1 MKNSIITRAF
11 TKPLTP
17 AFVCP
22 MHVRCLWNA
31 VILTGLCLFLAACS
45 SAQGNGQDNFLHP
58 PTKAPT
64 PTLLSPKEID
74 LSSQLDSQG
83 NTLSPLELDAPD
95 GCLHLEIGKGVAI
108 LNADKQPVKRL
119 VIQQDFAGKL
129 PMEAYGVP
137 ISYAYRFGPEE
148 ITFSAPVQVIF
159 SCINNYKK
167 TMLTEISVGIKGDDG
182 KWDQLSVQ
190 GDDEKVWTRLENL
203 LPGRGYLLVGP
214 APMGS

>member
-1 MKNSIITRAF
+1 MKNFIITRAY
-11 TKPLTP
+11 TKPSSL
-17 AFVCP
+17 ALS
-22 MHVRCLWNA
+22 RRLDIRSLWNG
-31 VILTGLCLFLAACS
+31 VILATLCLVLAACS
-45 SAQGNGQDNFLHP
+45 PVQGNGGDNFLHP

-64 PTLLSPKEID
+64 PTLLPPKEID
-74 LSSQLDSQG
+74 LSSQLDNQG
-83 NTLSPLELDAPD
+83 MTLSPLVLDAPD
-95 GCLHLEIGKGVAI
+95 GCLHLEVEKGVTL

-129 PMEAYGVP
+129 PLEAYGVP
-137 ISYAYRFGPEE
+137 ISYAYRFGPDG
-148 ITFSAPVQVIF
+148 ISFSAPIKVIF

-167 TMLTEISVGIKGDDG
+167 TMLSEISVGIKGDDG

-203 LPGRGYLLVGP
+203 QPGRGYLLVGP